1 MNSSAPDSLPSPKA
15 TASPPQTLTVGA
27 VVMRLVAIAL
37 NRRALT
43 ITALAILWV
52 LLSARSAK

>member
-1 MNSSAPDSLPSPKA
+1 MNSPAPDSLPSPKA
-15 TASPPQTLTVGA
+15 AASPPQTSGIGA
-27 VVMRLVAIAL
+27 VVVRLVAIAL
-37 NRRALT
+37 NHRALT